1 MIKEHNERPS
11 NVILLIMFLFA
22 LSFSIFVANKFP
34 PHKDKEN
41 IEIAKMNNEK

>member
-34 PHKDKEN
+34 PHKTNNHN
-41 IEIAKMNNEK
+41 IEKVK